1 MLIRV
6 ASTLALLLAL
16 ASPAVAAPVQLLG
29 MPSTASWSLLL
40 PAGAPAAPDRQE
52 ARLDRETIFAILC
65 GGLPAVDPGLKA
77 HLWKVAG
84 SLAAKPWTPPTVK
97 VRVVVGPP
105 AR

>member
-1 MLIRV
+1 MVRI

-16 ASPAVAAPVQLLG
+16 VQPAVAAPVQLLG
-29 MPSTASWSLLL
+29 IPSSRTWTLLL
-40 PAGAPAAPDRQE
+40 PAASPAGEVSA
-52 ARLDRETIFAILC
+52 LDREAIFAILC
-65 GGLPAVDPGLKA
+65 GGMPAIEPELRA

-97 VRVVVGPP
+97 VRIVVGPP